1 MICNKDEQIHT
12 TLNLKFYIIFIKG
25 ITPINTRKN
34 EEISQSEDTKHVLYF
49 TNQVTPNDY

>member
-34 EEISQSEDTKHVLYF
+34 EEISQSEDTKHDLYF